1 MRFQKTFRAVTE
13 GAAFKPDEIVSIS
26 SDLKL
31 CGRLCMELSQP
42 TFSVNTV
49 GKIVIDKAPDG
60 ARSPNLADAVMIR
73 YAPGQTNLIFTQ
85 ADIVAVSRPGP
96 TSTMRHKPFR
106 FG

>member
-1 MRFQKTFRAVTE
+1 MTE
-13 GAAFKPDEIVSIS
+13 GAKFANDEIISIS

-42 TFSVNTV
+42 TYSINTV

-60 ARSPNLADAVMIR
+60 AKSPNLADAVMIR
-73 YAPGQTNLIFTQ
+73 YAPGQGQMVFTKS
-85 ADIVAVSRPGP
+85 DIAAVRRPGP
-96 TSTMRHKPFR
+96 ATMRHKRFR